1 MKPRN
6 ALLLMMIF
14 AAAALRLL
22 PHPSNFE
29 PVGAL
34 ALFAGAHLEKRRAF
48 LIPLAAML
56 LSDALIGFHSQL
68 PVVYAAFALIACM
81 GFSLK
86 GQVTASAV
94 TISSFAASLLFF
106 VVTNLGVWMF
116 DALYPHTVTG
126 LIACYVAALPFL
138 SNSIAG
144 TLFYS
149 AVLFGGF
156 ALAERKL
163 PAFAPAHSG

>member
-1 MKPRN
+1 MKPRS
-6 ALLLMMIF
+6 ALLLTMIF

-29 PVGAL
+29 PIGAL

-56 LSDALIGFHSQL
+56 LSDALLGFHSQV
-68 PVVYAAFALIACM
+68 PVVYAAFALVAWM

-86 GQVTASAV
+86 GQVTASALGV
-94 TISSFAASLLFF
+94 SGLAASLLFF
-106 VVTNLGVWMF
+106 ALTNFGVWMF
-116 DALYPHTVTG
+116 DSLYPHTLAG
-126 LIACYVAALPFL
+126 LAACYIAALPFL
-138 SNSIAG
+138 TNSIAG

-149 AVLFGGF
+149 AILFGGF

-163 PAFAPAHSG
+163 PVCAPAH

>member
-1 MKPRN
+1 MKPRM
-6 ALLLMMIF
+6 ALLVSMIF

-29 PVGAL
+29 PIGAL

-48 LIPLAAML
+48 LIPILAML
-56 LSDALIGFHSQL
+56 LSDAVIGFHSQL
-68 PVVYAAFALIACM
+68 PLVYSAFGLIACM

-86 GQVTASAV
+86 GRVTASAV
-94 TISSFAASLLFF
+94 TLSAFAASLLFF
-106 VVTNLGVWMF
+106 AVTNLGVWAF
-116 DALYPHTVTG
+116 DSLYPHTMTG
-126 LIACYVAALPFL
+126 LIACYVAALPFFA
-138 SNSIAG
+138 NSVAG

-163 PAFAPAHSG
+163 PAFAPAQG